1 LCGNNFNLS
10 STVDHG
16 EHVIQQAIGGNL
28 VSKGI
33 LCKRCGGDLSRKIDN
48 PFNAIFEGI
57 ATRLDIKTD
66 RKANKSPSI
75 PGEIISEVDVY
86 GMNLKGTQV
95 FWKGF
100 KVAPVKPFHRF
111 TKDKKKIIIYSSKKN
126 FENYKLTVQK
136 EIESMELD
144 NPPEIIMCDD
154 IDCIVQY
161 KFPMDSVAFK
171 KGIAKIAIG
180 FASTHGIS
188 RETLHLAL
196 KISED
201 NHGYID
207 EQVFLVQYV
216 PLSVIDKTLEKDKA
230 SLANYPSHN
239 LILFTSK
246 KRPSYLWCYV
256 ELFSTFQYYILLT
269 DNYEGEPV
277 YEYHYQR
284 IEKTSEYVFTPDR
297 RHYKERNV
305 ILSGLGITDERIQA
319 AYEKQKDKNN
329 KKTLEEIEFDII
341 TQETEKQKNKVDFE
355 SDINNFV
362 NYCAQKTLL
371 SNEFDFKSLMNFKK
385 NFSLFS
391 RFAENSYDDEIFDI
405 SSYRRYYID
414 NDRFIDYPEALMLM
428 RASNDPALKTHS
440 FYRFTQLE
448 NYSQNKGL
456 REKTRQA
463 KSLLEKSKMESRSE

>member
-1 LCGNNFNLS
+1 
-10 STVDHG
+10 
-16 EHVIQQAIGGNL
+16 
-28 VSKGI
+28 
-33 LCKRCGGDLSRKIDN
+33 
-48 PFNAIFEGI
+48 
-57 ATRLDIKTD
+57 
-66 RKANKSPSI
+66 
-75 PGEIISEVDVY
+75 
-86 GMNLKGTQV
+86 
-95 FWKGF
+95 
-100 KVAPVKPFHRF
+100 
-111 TKDKKKIIIYSSKKN
+111 
-126 FENYKLTVQK
+126 
-136 EIESMELD
+136 
-144 NPPEIIMCDD
+144 
-154 IDCIVQY
+154 
-161 KFPMDSVAFK
+161 
-171 KGIAKIAIG
+171 
-180 FASTHGIS
+180 
-188 RETLHLAL
+188 
-196 KISED
+196 
-201 NHGYID
+201 
-207 EQVFLVQYV
+207 
-216 PLSVIDKTLEKDKA
+216 
-230 SLANYPSHN
+230 
-239 LILFTSK
+239 
-246 KRPSYLWCYV
+246 
-256 ELFSTFQYYILLT
+256 
-269 DNYEGEPV
+269 
-277 YEYHYQR
+277 
-284 IEKTSEYVFTPDR
+284 
-297 RHYKERNV
+297 
-305 ILSGLGITDERIQA
+305 LSGLGITDERIQA